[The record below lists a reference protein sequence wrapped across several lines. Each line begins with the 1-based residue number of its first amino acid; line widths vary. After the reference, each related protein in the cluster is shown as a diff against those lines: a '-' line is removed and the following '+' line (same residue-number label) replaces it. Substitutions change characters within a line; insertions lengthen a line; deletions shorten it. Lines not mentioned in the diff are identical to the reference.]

1 MLAAHVRT
9 NHVLVV
15 TADDCKPEKVM
26 NAVGHRMLFAA
37 VRYVVDD
44 QGVPMAVFELTPL
57 ADAQGSYRLSGS
69 YRMTTSS
76 AYARLIRGESMK
88 NFLIGLV
95 IGVLLCGLTAL
106 VLVFAAIRFAGSF
119 ANRPATVSPGST
131 LVLDLEG
138 DVPERLPAEIPIPLL
153 QNQRTMS
160 VEQVWDAFRRAATD
174 PRVRG
179 ILFEPRGLD
188 IGWAKMQEI
197 HDEIVQFKKSGKPI
211 VTYLRSPTAREY
223 YLAAATDKIFLSPED
238 TLDVKGLAAESVFFK
253 QTLDKLGVK
262 ADVIHAG
269 KYKDAGD
276 MFTQTSMTPETR
288 EVLNAVLDQY
298 YGNLITTIAEGR
310 KKQPDAVRAL
320 IDDGPF
326 VGKDALAGGLID
338 SLGYEDQAV
347 AEMQSRLK
355 QNELTKISGRAYEKG
370 ALASNAGG
378 RRIALLVGQGM
389 ITAGTGNDTADDE
402 SFTGTGFIKLIKQV
416 ENDPSIQGV
425 ILRIDSPGGDAVA
438 SDEIL
443 HEVKNLSK
451 KKPLVISMSDEAASG
466 GYYVAVTGDPIIAY
480 PNTLTG
486 SIGVIFARFSLHG
499 LMDKAGVDE
508 QLLTRGRFADIE
520 SSYMPLTDAQRQK
533 LSAQIDDFYRG
544 FVSRVAEGRKKQ
556 FGQIEPLAQGRV
568 WLGAQAKDNGLVDQL
583 GGLDR
588 AVEVVKQQ
596 AHMSPSERVNLVPY
610 PGRRSVLELLLN
622 RSDPTA
628 QVEMRLEKVLGKIP
642 LQALSERGFLKV
654 IPYSINVR

>member
-1 MLAAHVRT
+1 
-9 NHVLVV
+9 
-15 TADDCKPEKVM
+15 
-26 NAVGHRMLFAA
+26 
-37 VRYVVDD
+37 
-44 QGVPMAVFELTPL
+44 
-57 ADAQGSYRLSGS
+57 
-69 YRMTTSS
+69 
-76 AYARLIRGESMK
+76 MK

-95 IGVLLCGLTAL
+95 VGVLLCGLTAV
-106 VLVFAAIRFAGSF
+106 VLIFAAVRFAGSF
-119 ANRPATVSPGST
+119 ANRPAIVAPGST

-153 QNQRTMS
+153 QDQRAMS
-160 VEQVWDAFRRAATD
+160 VAQVWDVLHRAATD
-174 PRVRG
+174 ARVRG

-188 IGWAKMQEI
+188 IGWGKMQEI
-197 HDEIVQFKKSGKPI
+197 HDEIVQFKKSGKPVI
-211 VTYLRSPTAREY
+211 TYLRSPTAREY

-238 TLDVKGLAAESVFFK
+238 TLDVKGLAVESVFFK
-253 QTLDKLGVK
+253 QTLDKLGIK

-288 EVLNAVLDQY
+288 EVLNAILDQY
-298 YGNLITTIAEGR
+298 YGNLIATIAEGR

-320 IDDGPF
+320 IDEGPF
-326 VGKDALAGGLID
+326 VGKDALAGGLVD

-355 QNELTKISGRAYEKG
+355 QSELSKISGRAYEKG
-370 ALASNAGG
+370 AGGSGGG

-389 ITAGTGNDTADDE
+389 ITAGTGNDSADDE
-402 SFTGTGFIKLIKQV
+402 SFTGTGFIKLVKQV
-416 ENDPSIQGV
+416 ENDSSIQGV

-466 GYYVAVTGDPIIAY
+466 GYYVAATGDPIVAY

-486 SIGVIFARFSLHG
+486 SIGVIFARFSTHG
-499 LMDKAGVDE
+499 LMDKVGVDE

-520 SSYMPLTDAQRQK
+520 SSATPLTDAQREK
-533 LSAQIDDFYRG
+533 LTGQIDDFYRG
-544 FVSRVAEGRKKQ
+544 FVSRVAEGRKKP
-556 FGQIEPLAQGRV
+556 FDQIEPLAQGRV
-568 WLGAQAKDNGLVDQL
+568 WLGAQAKENGLVDQL

-588 AVEVVKQQ
+588 AIDVLKQQ
-596 AHMSPSERVNLVPY
+596 AHMSQSERVTLVPF
-610 PGRRSVLELLLN
+610 PGRRSVFEMLLS
-622 RSDPTA
+622 RADPTA
-628 QVEMRLEKVLGKIP
+628 QMETQVKTRMEKVLGGLP
-642 LQALSERGFLKV
+642 FQALSERGFLKV
-654 IPYSINVR
+654 IPYSITIR